1 MPTTLKIISTTAMKP
16 ALDALAPAFERE
28 TGRALHFSFGP
39 SGRMAK
45 LVAGGEACDVVIVT
59 ATGIDEL
66 IAQGHLGNGSRSD
79 IARSVIGL
87 AVQKGAPKP
96 DISTVGGVADA
107 LLSARSLAMSHP
119 TGGAQSGAHL
129 KRIFERLGIADAVLA
144 KATFGPGGPAGLIGN
159 YLVRGEVEIGLQQL
173 SELMMV
179 EGIDVVGP
187 IPAEVQLTT
196 TFSAGISTLAADPSG
211 AQSFV
216 DHVRRPVQ
224 AAAFHKRGLEQ
235 A

>member
-1 MPTTLKIISTTAMKP
+1 MKGALRVISTTAMKP

-28 TGRALHFSFGP
+28 TGHAVHFSFGP

-45 LVAGGEACDVVIVT
+45 LVAGGEPCDVAIVT
-59 ATGIDEL
+59 AAGIDEL
-66 IAQGHLGNGSRSD
+66 IAQDCLVSRSD

-87 AVQKGAPKP
+87 AVQQGAPKP
-96 DISTVGGVADA
+96 DISTVDGFADA

-159 YLVRGEVEIGLQQL
+159 YLVRGEVEVGLQQL

-179 EGIDVVGP
+179 PGIDVVGP

-196 TFSAGISTLAADPSG
+196 MFSAGISTAAAD
-211 AQSFV
+211 AALARAFIA
-216 DHVRRPVQ
+216 HLRRPE
-224 AAAFHKRGLEQ
+224 AAAVFPDRGLEQ
-235 A
+235 VRS